1 MKSESKKEQYQRETK
16 VKTNHMLIREK
27 CNLSTLQEKNE
38 KKKNKIIFLVL
49 LDKLFIL
56 LILIIYR
63 R

>member
-1 MKSESKKEQYQRETK
+1 MKSESKKEQYQREPK

-27 CNLSTLQEKNE
+27 CNLRTLQEKNE

-56 LILIIYR
+56 LILIIDR

>member
-1 MKSESKKEQYQRETK
+1 MKSETKKEQYQRETK

-27 CNLSTLQEKNE
+27 CNLRTLQEKNE
-38 KKKNKIIFLVL
+38 KKKNKIICLVL

-56 LILIIYR
+56 LISIIYR